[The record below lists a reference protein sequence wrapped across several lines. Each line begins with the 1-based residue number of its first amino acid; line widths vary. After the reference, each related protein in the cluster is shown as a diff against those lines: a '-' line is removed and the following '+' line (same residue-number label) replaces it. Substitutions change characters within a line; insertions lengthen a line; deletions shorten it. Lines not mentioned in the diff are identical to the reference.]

1 YFLVRV
7 FRYDRAMAEPGA
19 QHDRPQTGT
28 APGDLGWA
36 LAVLLRRWHEA
47 AEFVLSDLPEGSR
60 GYHVLSAVAE
70 RDLPTQAALAAHLG
84 IARTVMTYVLDT
96 LESAGLVERVPA
108 PAGAPARR
116 IAAPAP
122 GRRAPAAATRRAAR
136 ARQAARAALDDT
148 EQDLLG
154 HLTHRAAL
162 YVRADSPHIDPCDAI
177 RTALAADG
185 LGPDAPR

>member
-1 YFLVRV
+1 
-7 FRYDRAMAEPGA
+7 MAEPGA

-84 IARTVMTYVLDT
+84 IDRTVMTYVLDT

-108 PAGAPARR
+108 PGDRRARR
-116 IAAPAP
+116 IVATEH
-122 GRRAPAAATRRAAR
+122 GRSVLAGATRRVTR
-136 ARQAARAALDDT
+136 AQQAVLAALDDT

-154 HLTHRAAL
+154 DLAHRAAL

-177 RTALAADG
+177 RTVLAADG